1 MTPPAEDRRPVNYE
15 TIRLETDGAVARL
28 SLDRPAVLNAINR
41 VMIREIHSALDRVE
55 ADEAVRVLIVQGTGR
70 AFSAGFDLKES
81 AAEPIRGVAAWR
93 EVLKRDLDM
102 TMRFWRLAK
111 PTIAAVHGFCL
122 AGACELAVACDITI
136 AADDAVFGEPEL
148 RFGSGIVTLILPWI
162 VGPKRAKELLLT
174 GNDRLS
180 ATEAHAMGLVNRV
193 VPRAELEAEA
203 LRVARTIAV
212 MDGGAVRLTKEAI
225 NRAADVMG
233 LAQALEADGPGRGA
247 RHARAPRVRRHPP
260 PRRAQGRTG
269 LAGRAFWSARTDYP
283 TERKGRNE
291 MSRKLRRR
299 SPQAR

>member
-1 MTPPAEDRRPVNYE
+1 MTYE
-15 TIRLETDGAVARL
+15 TVRLETEGAVARL
-28 SLDRPAVLNAINR
+28 ILDRPAVLNAINR
-41 VMIREIHSALDRVE
+41 TMIREIHAALDRVE
-55 ADEAVRVLIVQGTGR
+55 ADEAVRVLVVHGAGR

-180 ATEAHAMGLVNRV
+180 AAEAHAMGLVNRV

-225 NRAADVMG
+225 NRAADIMG
-233 LAQALEADGPGRGA
+233 LAQALEAGVDLAVQVEALDTPE
-247 RHARAPRVRRHPP
+247 RREFD
-260 PRRAQGRTG
+260 AI
-269 LAGRAFWSARTDYP
+269 
-283 TERKGRNE
+283 
-291 MSRKLRRR
+291 RRR
-299 SPQAR
+299 DGLKAALAWRDARFGAPGQTIPPNEKAGTR